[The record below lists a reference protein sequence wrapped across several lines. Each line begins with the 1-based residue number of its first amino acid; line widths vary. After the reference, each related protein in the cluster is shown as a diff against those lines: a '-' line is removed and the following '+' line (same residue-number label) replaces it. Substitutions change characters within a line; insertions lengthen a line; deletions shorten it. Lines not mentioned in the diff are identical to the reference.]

1 MDKRPRPE
9 HIEKR
14 RVRVL
19 KTALFIVVLFVLGVV
34 LLSITLFYIMPLG
47 PAGEWAAGRLKERTG
62 LAVTEGSIER
72 SFPFGIE
79 ARAVRVNG
87 PGGEPLVYLE
97 VLRARLRPLSLIT
110 GKVVLPVNASTNG
123 GLIDGVV
130 TIRPGSTAL
139 RLALADVGLSGFPAL
154 RDRVELEGLFGGD
167 VFLTVPG
174 GGCPEGFVRLEGT
187 GLKGG
192 RIRFMGMPLP
202 IGGIE
207 RAGLGAELKGCKAE
221 VKGLWLEGGDISM
234 RIKGTVFFER
244 SFQESRLDLT
254 VEVIPKG
261 KLLERDYM
269 LRLLEPYR
277 KSANYYLIPV
287 TGTLGRPRA
296 GK

>member
-1 MDKRPRPE
+1 MDKRPQPE

-19 KTALFIVVLFVLGVV
+19 KTALFVAVLFVLGVV
-34 LLSITLFYIMPLG
+34 LLSITLFYIIPLG
-47 PAGEWAAGRLKERTG
+47 PAVERAAGLIKERTG
-62 LAVTEGSIER
+62 LVVTEGAVER

-79 ARAVRVNG
+79 ARAVTVKG
-87 PGGEPLVYLE
+87 AGGEPLVYLE
-97 VLRARLRPLSLIT
+97 ALRARLRPLSLIT
-110 GKVVLPVNASTNG
+110 GKLVLPVNASTNG

-130 TIRPGSTAL
+130 TVRPGSAAL
-139 RLALADVGLSGFPAL
+139 RLALADVGFSEFPAL
-154 RDRVELEGLFGGD
+154 RDRVELDGSFGGD
-167 VFLTVPG
+167 VFLTVPE
-174 GGCPEGFVRLEGT
+174 GGCPEGFVRLEGA

-192 RIRFMGMPLP
+192 SIRFMGMPLP

-207 RAGLGAELKGCKAE
+207 RAGFRAELKGCKAE

-234 RIKGTVFFER
+234 RLKGTVFFER
-244 SFQESRLDLT
+244 PLQESRLDLT

-261 KLLERDYM
+261 KLLERDYI

-296 GK
+296 GG